1 MPRRE
6 RGTATHRR
14 LRRHQRV
21 IREASGYRGRV
32 ADQEGVRPGGANHVD
47 RAPDEPTARSRDRVA
62 VGAAWVAAALGIA
75 SAATSAYWAFGG
87 TALLDTVGGEIER
100 WGRERGPVVVIALA
114 AIVLLKLAVAV
125 AAPILVGIGHPP
137 AWMAGRVPR
146 ILGWIAATVLIG
158 VRRRAHGRRAARADR
173 RADRGAGRRPHRH
186 RVARLAVGSL
196 VPRVGHRRVR
206 DRAPAEGRPARTA

>member
-1 MPRRE
+1 M
-6 RGTATHRR
+6 
-14 LRRHQRV
+14 

-32 ADQEGVRPGGANHVD
+32 ADQEGVRPGGANHID
-47 RAPDEPTARSRDRVA
+47 GARDEPTARNRDRVA

-100 WGRERGPVVVIALA
+100 WGRERGPAVAFALA
-114 AIVLLKLAVAV
+114 GIVLVKLVVAV

-158 VRRRAHGRRAARADR
+158 YGGVLTVAGLLVQTGALTAAPDADR
-173 RADRGAGRRPHRH
+173 TAIAWHAWLWDPWFLVWGIAFAIALRR
-186 RVARLAVGSL
+186 S
-196 VPRVGHRRVR
+196 
-206 DRAPAEGRPARTA
+206 RPARTA